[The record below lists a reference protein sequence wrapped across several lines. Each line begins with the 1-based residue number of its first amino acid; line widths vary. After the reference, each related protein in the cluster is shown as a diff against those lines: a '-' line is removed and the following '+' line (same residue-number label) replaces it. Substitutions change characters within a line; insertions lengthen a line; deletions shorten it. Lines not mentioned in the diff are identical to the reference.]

1 VIRSPEQIVPDA
13 DDPNRQIRQS
23 RFRDDQGRE
32 KLLRIVVEENK
43 AGDVVSC
50 FAVQTVLERR
60 DMKLTYDK
68 ETDTL
73 LIVLKS
79 KAIDET
85 EEIRPGVLADLDD
98 TGALVSLEILNASRK
113 VDTLKELLASH
124 APVELEMA

>member
-1 VIRSPEQIVPDA
+1 MR
-13 DDPNRQIRQS
+13 
-23 RFRDDQGRE
+23 
-32 KLLRIVVEENK
+32 
-43 AGDVVSC
+43 
-50 FAVQTVLERR
+50 
-60 DMKLTYDK
+60 LTYDK

-73 LIVLKS
+73 LIVLKN

-124 APVELEMA
+124 TPVELEMA

>member
-1 VIRSPEQIVPDA
+1 
-13 DDPNRQIRQS
+13 
-23 RFRDDQGRE
+23 
-32 KLLRIVVEENK
+32 
-43 AGDVVSC
+43 
-50 FAVQTVLERR
+50 
-60 DMKLTYDK
+60 MKLTYDK

-85 EEIRPGVLADLDD
+85 EEIRPGVLDD
-98 TGALVSLEILNASRK
+98 TSALVSLEILNASRK

>member
-1 VIRSPEQIVPDA
+1 
-13 DDPNRQIRQS
+13 
-23 RFRDDQGRE
+23 
-32 KLLRIVVEENK
+32 
-43 AGDVVSC
+43 
-50 FAVQTVLERR
+50 
-60 DMKLTYDK
+60 MKLTYDK

-73 LIVLKS
+73 LIVLKN